1 MRRLLLLRHAK
12 AERSQPGGRDH
23 DRILAER
30 GRADA
35 AKVGAY
41 LARHGLIPDRAV
53 VSTAERTRQTWAPVA
68 AALGTAP
75 QVVFEDRIYEASAHA
90 ILNVIKE
97 TDAAARTLL
106 LIGHNPG
113 LHELANLLI
122 ASGDIEARQRLL
134 EDFPTAALAAIGF
147 AADDWNG
154 AHPHG
159 GRLLHFVTPD
169 LLEPATD

>member
-41 LARHGLIPDRAV
+41 LVRHGLIPDRAV
-53 VSTAERTRQTWAPVA
+53 VSTASRTRETWALVS
-68 AALGTAP
+68 AALGKAP
-75 QVVFEDRIYEASAHA
+75 PAEYEDRIYEATAHA
-90 ILNVIKE
+90 ILKVIKE
-97 TDAAARTLL
+97 SDAAVRTLL

-134 EDFPTAALAAIGF
+134 EDFPTAALVAIGF
-147 AADDWNG
+147 ASEDWSG
-154 AHPHG
+154 VHAHG
-159 GRLLHFVTPD
+159 GRIEHFVTPD
-169 LLEPATD
+169 LLEAATD